1 MKGYLEKIRPHLDD
15 MIDDLKKS
23 GDWKMHLTMKPKFLS
38 STDSNQKR
46 MMYSESDNNIAMIGN
61 DTDAIIQQVSY

>member
-61 DTDAIIQQVSY
+61 DTDAIIQQFSY

>member
-23 GDWKMHLTMKPKFLS
+23 GDWKMHLAMKPKFLS
-38 STDSNQKR
+38 STESN
-46 MMYSESDNNIAMIGN
+46 
-61 DTDAIIQQVSY
+61 